1 MEFCQAET
9 LTFWTKRGKMSMDY
23 SKSNSLLWHSQSQ
36 QTDKRENRR
45 ARQAGVGARR
55 GGWRKEIT
63 VKLLKFVKDGE
74 IDQVL
79 MVVPDDYNEE
89 LAEAEATDMLG
100 EDTYLE
106 WTGILDL
113 TTSDWDAPSTYR
125 PYIG

>member
-1 MEFCQAET
+1 
-9 LTFWTKRGKMSMDY
+9 
-23 SKSNSLLWHSQSQ
+23 
-36 QTDKRENRR
+36 
-45 ARQAGVGARR
+45 
-55 GGWRKEIT
+55 